1 MEILWLVTCYITYW
15 VSDILPGCGD
25 DREHEEE
32 GCGRRVVEPEDAG
45 VDGDTVGLDQTLEA
59 PEYVQHG
66 QLKQEASPL

>member
-1 MEILWLVTCYITYW
+1 MFTDGIADV
-15 VSDILPGCGD
+15 LPGGGD
-25 DREHEEE
+25 DGEEEEE
-32 GCGRRVVEPEDAG
+32 GGGGGVVEPEDAG